1 MGKEYQ
7 RPCRVPKSK
16 TETNIQFKEKE
27 EKEMSLDIQIE
38 PYIELSW
45 HAFERDAH
53 PCMQDKKETFLHSVE
68 IPRSMY
74 DRWMWLFDWRTAKYK
89 CRWPR
94 KRITL
99 YHHYFDKKSGMDLGY
114 GTLLQ
119 KYISAKGQVT
129 KVANNMIKYKEE
141 RKKTLF
147 FDESTDELYLKLADK
162 LKQKQANLAFAEE
175 EMLRSVNQTQ
185 D

>member
-1 MGKEYQ
+1 
-7 RPCRVPKSK
+7 
-16 TETNIQFKEKE
+16 
-27 EKEMSLDIQIE
+27 
-38 PYIELSW
+38 
-45 HAFERDAH
+45 
-53 PCMQDKKETFLHSVE
+53 
-68 IPRSMY
+68 
-74 DRWMWLFDWRTAKYK
+74 
-89 CRWPR
+89 
-94 KRITL
+94 
-99 YHHYFDKKSGMDLGY
+99 MDLGY